1 MSDAV
6 TPRPAATVVLV
17 RDGQQGMEILL
28 AEKTQKVNFAA
39 GAFVFPGGAVDVT
52 DSPKYFGQSIRL
64 STEYANQRLGTK
76 TGAIDY

>member
-1 MSDAV
+1 MSDVV

-28 AEKTQKVNFAA
+28 AEKTKNVNFAA

-52 DSPKYFGQSIRL
+52 D
-64 STEYANQRLGTK
+64 
-76 TGAIDY
+76 